1 MTQAETPRTHR
12 GAVPLRRP
20 VQGRLLLG
28 VSAGLA
34 QHLAVPVTAVR
45 WFFVILTLVFG
56 AGAVLYAWFA
66 LTVPGGDPQEAAA
79 QARPTKLTRLVP
91 RLRAVTAST
100 RGSDLV
106 IGAVLL
112 LVAALLLASQVQDWF
127 GGAWLLPVVVLV
139 AGAALAWSQIE
150 VTERQRRT
158 GQPVRRTSVLLR
170 VGGGV
175 ALALLG
181 VVIFVARGKP
191 LGDVVNGV
199 LAGLA
204 ILAGTAFVLAP
215 LGLRLWRDLV
225 AERAARARESERAD
239 IAAHLHDSVLQTLS
253 LIRARADDPAFVR
266 RMARGQEREL
276 RDWLYADRPEPG
288 ESIAQVLREAA
299 GEVEDHHGSEID
311 VVTAGDAVPDSGT
324 AALTAAAR
332 EAMVN
337 AVVHGAPPVSIYVE
351 VGEKATEVYVRDR
364 GEGFDVDSVSEDRHG
379 VRHSIFGRMHRHGGS
394 ADIRSDST
402 RGTEVRLRMPHQ
414 VREDWGGTDSGSSG
428 SGGDDS
434 DGDGQ
439 GTGGTT

>member
-1 MTQAETPRTHR
+1 MTPAKAEPQRTR
-12 GAVPLRRP
+12 PGAVPLRRP
-20 VQGRLLLG
+20 VQGRVLLG
-28 VSAGLA
+28 VTAGLSL
-34 QHLAVPVTAVR
+34 HLGVPVAAIR
-45 WFFVILTLVFG
+45 WLFALLTLAFG
-56 AGAVLYAWFA
+56 SGVVLYVWFA

-79 QARPTKLTRLVP
+79 EARPGRLTRLVP

-106 IGAVLL
+106 VGAALL
-112 LVAALLLASQVQDWF
+112 VVAALLLASQVQDWF
-127 GGAWLLPVVVLV
+127 GGAWLLPVVVLI

-150 VTERQRRT
+150 VTERQRRS

-170 VGGGV
+170 VGGGL

-253 LIRARADDPAFVR
+253 LIRSRAEDPAFVR

-288 ESIAQVLREAA
+288 ESVAHELRRAA
-299 GEVEDHHGSEID
+299 GEVEDHHGVEID
-311 VVTAGDAVPDSGT
+311 VVTAGDAVPDERT
-324 AALTAAAR
+324 PALVSAAR

-351 VGEKATEVYVRDR
+351 VGPEASEVYVRDR
-364 GEGFDVDSVSEDRHG
+364 GGGFDVDAVGEDRHG
-379 VRHSIFGRMHRHGGS
+379 VRHSIFGRMRRHGGH
-394 ADIRSDST
+394 ADIRSDAE
-402 RGTEVRLRMPHQ
+402 RGTEVRLHMPHH
-414 VREDWGGTDSGSSG
+414 ET
-428 SGGDDS
+428 SGGRS
-434 DGDGQ
+434 
-439 GTGGTT
+439 T